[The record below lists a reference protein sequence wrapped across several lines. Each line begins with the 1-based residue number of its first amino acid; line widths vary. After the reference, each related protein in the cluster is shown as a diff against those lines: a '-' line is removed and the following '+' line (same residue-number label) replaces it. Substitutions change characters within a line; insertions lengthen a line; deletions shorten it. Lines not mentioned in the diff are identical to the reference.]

1 MKIKSIFAVVLLAL
15 AVNVSAQVGIQA
27 GYVNVTDK
35 FTNTSSEVN
44 GFNFGPV
51 GEFGLV
57 KNLDLRYGFLYTLL
71 ADSKEGLLST
81 TTTYTGHFVDVPVQA
96 QFSFPVNN
104 LIKVFAFGGPT
115 LNLGLAQTTVT
126 KGGSVEVSVNH
137 YEAND
142 KLSRFDVKLGLGAGV
157 RFSNFEVR
165 AGYDWG
171 MLDLDGRDNLTQH
184 RNQLTAALVYHL

>member
-1 MKIKSIFAVVLLAL
+1 MKIKSIFVVALLAL

-27 GYVNVTDK
+27 GYVNVTNK
-35 FTNTSSEVN
+35 SNNNTSEVN

-57 KNLDLRYGFLYTLL
+57 KNLDLRYGFLYTFLT
-71 ADSKEGLLST
+71 DSKEFLGQT
-81 TTTYTGHFVDVPVQA
+81 GTYTGHFVDVPVQA
-96 QFSFPVNN
+96 QYSFPVNN
-104 LIKVFAFGGPT
+104 LFKVFAFGGPT

-126 KGGSVEVSVNH
+126 KGGSSVEVSVNH

-142 KLSRFDVKLGLGAGV
+142 KLSRFDVKLGLGGGV

-171 MLDLDGRDNLTQH
+171 MLDLDGRDNFTQH